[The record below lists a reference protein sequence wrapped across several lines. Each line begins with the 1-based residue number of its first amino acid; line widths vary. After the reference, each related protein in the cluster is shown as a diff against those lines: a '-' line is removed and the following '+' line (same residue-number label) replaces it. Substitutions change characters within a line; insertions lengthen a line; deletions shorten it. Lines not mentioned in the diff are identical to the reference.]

1 MYFIIEIQ
9 SNKTG
14 EQAAI
19 APIPGYTDK
28 DKAISAFYYKLVYA
42 ADPDLSKAEKHT
54 VMLIDH
60 LGQTLMHNVF
70 EHEFPEPEPE
80 PAPEPEPE
88 QDEPIEP
95 VEEEPEEDNP
105 VKDEPEAEEVPE
117 EEPAIDEPVDDEPER
132 EEDEPEPAEDVAE
145 EGEEP

>member
-9 SNKTG
+9 ANKTG

-42 ADPDLSKAEKHT
+42 ADPDLSKVEKHT

-70 EHEFPEPEPE
+70 EHEFP
-80 PAPEPEPE
+80 APEPEPE
-88 QDEPIEP
+88 PTPDPEPEEDAP
-95 VEEEPEEDNP
+95 AEEPEE
-105 VKDEPEAEEVPE
+105 VEEVPE
-117 EEPAIDEPVDDEPER
+117 EEPVEEPIEEPVEDEPVEEEPIEEEPVEEPTEEQEEPE
-132 EEDEPEPAEDVAE
+132 DV
-145 EGEEP
+145 GSL

>member
-9 SNKTG
+9 ANKTG

-28 DKAISAFYYKLVYA
+28 DKAVSAFYYKLVYA
-42 ADPDLSKAEKHT
+42 SDPDLSKVEKHT

-70 EHEFPEPEPE
+70 EHEFP
-80 PAPEPEPE
+80 APEPEPE
-88 QDEPIEP
+88 PEPEPTPDPEPEEDEP
-95 VEEEPEEDNP
+95 VEEPEE
-105 VKDEPEAEEVPE
+105 VEEEVPE
-117 EEPAIDEPVDDEPER
+117 EEPVEEPIEEPVEDEPVEEESIEEEQEEPE
-132 EEDEPEPAEDVAE
+132 DV
-145 EGEEP
+145 GSL

>member
-9 SNKTG
+9 ANKTG

-42 ADPDLSKAEKHT
+42 ADPDLSKVEKHT

-70 EHEFPEPEPE
+70 EHEFP
-80 PAPEPEPE
+80 APEPEPE
-88 QDEPIEP
+88 PTPDPEPEEDAP
-95 VEEEPEEDNP
+95 AEEPEE
-105 VKDEPEAEEVPE
+105 VEEVPE
-117 EEPAIDEPVDDEPER
+117 EEPVEEPIEEPVEEPTEEQEEPE
-132 EEDEPEPAEDVAE
+132 DV
-145 EGEEP
+145 GSL

>member
-9 SNKTG
+9 ANKTG

-42 ADPDLSKAEKHT
+42 ADPDLSKVEKHT

-70 EHEFPEPEPE
+70 EHEFPAPEPE
-80 PAPEPEPE
+80 PAPDP
-88 QDEPIEP
+88 
-95 VEEEPEEDNP
+95 EPEEDAP
-105 VKDEPEAEEVPE
+105 VEEPTEEQEEPE
-117 EEPAIDEPVDDEPER
+117 
-132 EEDEPEPAEDVAE
+132 DV
-145 EGEEP
+145 GSL

>member
-9 SNKTG
+9 ANKTG

-42 ADPDLSKAEKHT
+42 ADPDLSKVEKHT

-70 EHEFPEPEPE
+70 EHEFP
-80 PAPEPEPE
+80 APEPEPE
-88 QDEPIEP
+88 PTPDPEPEEDAP
-95 VEEEPEEDNP
+95 AEEPEE
-105 VKDEPEAEEVPE
+105 VEEVPE
-117 EEPAIDEPVDDEPER
+117 EEPIEEPVEDEPVEEEPIEEEPVEEPTEEQEEPE
-132 EEDEPEPAEDVAE
+132 DV
-145 EGEEP
+145 GSL